1 MLECY
6 FNYSVSEVN
15 TYLHEICMTTTS
27 FLENKTVTQP
37 TNKGVIIV
45 IRNKTKQPDGQSI

>member
-15 TYLHEICMTTTS
+15 IYLHEICMTTTS
-27 FLENKTVTQP
+27 YLENKTVTQP

-45 IRNKTKQPDGQSI
+45 IRNKNKQPDGQSI